1 MTTLVPFVS
10 QPLGY
15 TGGADGGQSLFFDA
29 RQVLL
34 SQYANSP
41 VLLSLIVALNE
52 ALDHQQ
58 WFDEFYDKVWNI
70 DTAVGFGLDIWGR
83 IVGVSRALYVASE
96 DYLGFSE
103 STENFPFGE
112 GIFYGG
118 GNFTP
123 NYKLSDDAY
132 RRLIMAKAALNI
144 TDGSIPAIN
153 TILRALFPAHGNVY
167 VRDNNDMTLTYVFG
181 VTLSKVDYAIVAQS
195 GVLPKPVG
203 VSFTVEQP

>member
-15 TGGADGGQSLFFDA
+15 TGEDDGGEHLFFDA

-41 VLLSLIVALNE
+41 ILVALIGALNE
-52 ALDHQQ
+52 AVDMQER
-58 WFDEFYDKVWNI
+58 FNDFYDNVWNV

-83 IVGVSRALYVASE
+83 IVGVSRALYVSDQ

-118 GNFTP
+118 GNLTP

-144 TDGSIPAIN
+144 TNGSIPAIN
-153 TILRALFPAHGNVY
+153 AILRALFPEHGNVY
-167 VRDNNDMTLTYVFG
+167 VRDNNDMTMTYVFG
-181 VTLSKVDYAIVAQS
+181 AALSKVDYAIVSQS